1 MKLSICV
8 PSRDEVHIGF
18 TRSLCNLTNRLTKQN
33 VDFDLHIVCGSVII
47 ESRTALVKEALENNA
62 THTLWLDSDMHFPA
76 NVFDKLYEHQKDIV
90 AAQYSTRYAPYR
102 TVAFTDCENADNRLD
117 ASFGLH
123 KVWAVGMGCM
133 LVNTD
138 VYNNLPKPWFDHEYN
153 KRLDTFSGEDIY
165 FCNQAMH
172 HGYEVWIDASIELA
186 HFGTKANI
194 L

>member
-62 THTLWLDSDMHFPA
+62 THILWLDSDMHFPA

-102 TVAFTDCENADNRLD
+102 TVAFTDYENADNRLD

-123 KVWAVGMGCM
+123 KV
-133 LVNTD
+133 
-138 VYNNLPKPWFDHEYN
+138 
-153 KRLDTFSGEDIY
+153 
-165 FCNQAMH
+165 
-172 HGYEVWIDASIELA
+172 
-186 HFGTKANI
+186 
-194 L
+194 